1 MGTAQ
6 GPALKSC
13 HTRGKK
19 FFAPVYFFQAMKT
32 ILLVEDEREIARM
45 VQAYLMREGYRVEVA
60 FDGEEGWRKYRELSP
75 DLIILDLMLP
85 KLHGLDLARKIRRES
100 DVPIIMLTA
109 LSEEADRVAGL
120 ELGADDY
127 VTKPFSLRELAARVR
142 AVLRRAEGM
151 RESEKLAYGPLEIDL
166 DSREVK
172 LNGQPVDLTPIEFD
186 LLAYMARH
194 PGKVFTRAELLSAV
208 QERSYASFPRTID
221 SHIKNLRHKLEEDPR
236 NPKFIVT
243 VHGVGYK
250 FQAEG

>member
-1 MGTAQ
+1 
-6 GPALKSC
+6 
-13 HTRGKK
+13 
-19 FFAPVYFFQAMKT
+19 MKT

-60 FDGEEGWRKYRELSP
+60 FDGEEGWRRYQELSP

-85 KLHGLDLARKIRRES
+85 KLHGLELARKIRRES

-142 AVLRRAEGM
+142 AVLRRAEGI
-151 RESEKLAYGPLEIDL
+151 REPERLSFGPLEIDL
-166 DSREVK
+166 GSREVRLEGK
-172 LNGQPVDLTPIEFD
+172 LVELTPIEFD
-186 LLAYMARH
+186 LLAYLARH
-194 PGKVFTRAELLSAV
+194 PGKVFTRRELLSAV

-221 SHIKNLRHKLEEDPR
+221 SHIKNLRHKIEPDPK
-236 NPKFIVT
+236 NPRFIVT